1 MIAILLAVA
10 LGQPPEALPVER
22 YRWHDADT
30 ATGAVIRLPYGVL
43 IEGTIRAADY
53 DAWEAGSRTG
63 SSVTGDEKAKGV
75 AARDAL
81 VKLAEGGSLYVVP
94 VPPGTRDSFGRLL
107 GRFYIRRPNGE
118 VVDVRQWAVSGG
130 HVRMVDQTK
139 KGR

>member
-30 ATGAVIRLPYGVL
+30 ATGAVVRLPYGVL
-43 IEGTIRAADY
+43 LEGTIRAADY
-53 DAWEAGSRTG
+53 DAWEVGSRTG
-63 SSVTGDEKAKGV
+63 SAVTGDEKAKGIE
-75 AARDAL
+75 ARDAL
-81 VKLAEGGSLYVVP
+81 VKLAEGGTLYIVP

-107 GRFYIRRPNGE
+107 GRLYVRRASGE

-130 HVRMVDQTK
+130 HVRVVDQSK